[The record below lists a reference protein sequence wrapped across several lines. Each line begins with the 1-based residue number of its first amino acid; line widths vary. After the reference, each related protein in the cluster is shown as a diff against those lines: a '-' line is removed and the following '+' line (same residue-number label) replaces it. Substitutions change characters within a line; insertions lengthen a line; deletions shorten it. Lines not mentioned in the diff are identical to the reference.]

1 LDETA
6 RDLDSLH
13 GVIVQRAV
21 SGDAASLFPLF
32 QGQVLPP
39 LRLDLGGHPAQISL
53 DRQVREAIDEA
64 DLTPARDTAE
74 RQDSV
79 ALLKRWLYS
88 SWRQG
93 ELVVFEGFDRIPY
106 RKLVNAISRVMRGQ
120 EDPVIATAAMRRAAK
135 QGPSLTS
142 QQPDDLS

>member
-1 LDETA
+1 MAGLDETA

-32 QGQVLPP
+32 QGQVLSP

-53 DRQVREAIDEA
+53 DRQAREVISEA
-64 DLTPARDTAE
+64 DLTPADDIAE

-79 ALLKRWLYS
+79 ALLRRWLYS

-106 RKLVNAISRVMRGQ
+106 RKLVNAISRVMRGR
-120 EDPVIATAAMRRAAK
+120 EDPVIATAAIRRAAK
-135 QGPSLTS
+135 QGPSLNS
-142 QQPDDLS
+142 E